1 MNHLWNELVDRLNPY
16 VPGEQPITVKLNT
29 NENPY
34 GPSPKVFEAIHA
46 ECTAML
52 RLYPSREA
60 LAKSLKALGFEVLP
74 SSANFLFARH
84 PRHDAR
90 HLASALQERSIFVR
104 HIPYPRI
111 EQYLRITVGTDS
123 DCTAL
128 LSALRELT
136 CS

>member
-1 MNHLWNELVDRLNPY
+1 VDRLAIAGA
-16 VPGEQPITVKLNT
+16 VAALEDR
-29 NENPY
+29 
-34 GPSPKVFEAIHA
+34 SHFETTRRAV
-46 ECTAML
+46 ML
-52 RLYPSREA
+52 SREA

-84 PRHDAR
+84 HRHDAR